1 MVLVKCIL
9 FHVMRY
15 YSHCFKSL
23 VVLQNCMDLQK
34 REPGSPNKT
43 CVTSH
48 LDGNEVIG
56 IEAEIVSNMTE
67 EEDPVIKTE
76 PKVSGVPVVSV
87 MDISYSLYPEL
98 PVPISVCPCETK
110 MSL

>member
-1 MVLVKCIL
+1 
-9 FHVMRY
+9 
-15 YSHCFKSL
+15 
-23 VVLQNCMDLQK
+23 MDLQK

-43 CVTSH
+43 CVTSNI
-48 LDGNEVIG
+48 DGNEVIG

-98 PVPISVCPCETK
+98 PVPISVCSCETK
-110 MSL
+110 VSL